1 VSAGLL
7 MLVLSQYKTPLAL
20 MIPMFIAAFGFAL
33 TLGSAAGRALSLF
46 PKQAGTASALLG
58 AMQMSGASL
67 LVFITQYLNLST
79 PELIGTHFLLLIP
92 FSYLLFRYTK
102 YA

>member
-1 VSAGLL
+1 MLLVSAGLL

-46 PKQAGTASALLG
+46 
-58 AMQMSGASL
+58 
-67 LVFITQYLNLST
+67 LSKLA
-79 PELIGTHFLLLIP
+79 PP
-92 FSYLLFRYTK
+92 QLF
-102 YA
+102 